1 MLDSILVEWFSIQEF
16 VFIISNLFQLIN
28 HRIQILTN
36 TIDRLDTTKIVI
48 AFTNLKNHFVT
59 MQITL
64 VLL

>member
-28 HRIQILTN
+28 HQILTN

-48 AFTNLKNHFVT
+48 TFTNLKNHFVT